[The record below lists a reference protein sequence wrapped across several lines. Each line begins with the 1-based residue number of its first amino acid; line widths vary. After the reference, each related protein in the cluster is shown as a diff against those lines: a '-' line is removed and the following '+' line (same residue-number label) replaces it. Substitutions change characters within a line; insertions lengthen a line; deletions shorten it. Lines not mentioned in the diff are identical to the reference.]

1 MDNRIKFRHLQT
13 FLEVARHRSVGKAA
27 DALAITQP
35 AVTRTVRELEEIL
48 GVALFEKDG
57 RGIRISHFGE
67 VFLRHAGESVA
78 SVQRGIDSVAQA
90 QKSEGPPVR
99 IGTLPTA
106 SATFMPDVVAEFL
119 AIGTGSPVTI
129 VSAENRMLLNA
140 LRLGELDLV
149 VGRLAAPELMAG
161 LDFEPL
167 YTEEV
172 TIVVRPQ
179 HPLLKR
185 RHFTLRELGQYTVL
199 MPTRGSVIR
208 PFVDRLLLTNGIPD
222 LPDMVE
228 TVSDSFGRAYI
239 ARHDAAWIISRGVVI
254 EELKSG
260 RFAELKIDMSETRG
274 AVGFTTRANIER
286 SPSLSLMMQT
296 IREHVNTIAGHF

>member
-1 MDNRIKFRHLQT
+1 MDSRIKFRHLQT

-35 AVTRTVRELEEIL
+35 AVTRTVRELEDIL

-67 VFLRHAGESVA
+67 VFLRHAGESIA
-78 SVQRGIDSVAQA
+78 SVQRGLDSIAQA

-119 AIGTGSPVTI
+119 SIGTGSPVTI
-129 VSAENRMLLNA
+129 VSGENRMLLNA

-149 VGRLAAPELMAG
+149 VGRLAAPELMTG

-222 LPDMVE
+222 LPNMIE

-239 ARHDAAWIISRGVVI
+239 SRHDAAWIISRGVVM
-254 EELKSG
+254 EELTSG

-274 AVGFTTRANIER
+274 AVGFTTQANIER